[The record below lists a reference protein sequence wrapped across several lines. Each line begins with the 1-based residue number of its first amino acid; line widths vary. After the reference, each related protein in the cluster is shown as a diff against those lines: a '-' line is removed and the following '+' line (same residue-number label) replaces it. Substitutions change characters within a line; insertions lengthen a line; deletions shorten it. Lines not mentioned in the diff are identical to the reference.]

1 SGTARRRPSPSRSA
15 RARRAKPEHG
25 SSPKIPAA
33 RAPPRAAGSR
43 SRQNPAVAPAPT
55 AVELHIVS
63 DSTGETAARLVQ
75 ALEAQFPDQPFEE
88 VRHPRVESLDD
99 LQIAVSR
106 MRGRPAVAI
115 YTLVEPE
122 FR

>member
-1 SGTARRRPSPSRSA
+1 MP
-15 RARRAKPEHG
+15 
-25 SSPKIPAA
+25 
-33 RAPPRAAGSR
+33 
-43 SRQNPAVAPAPT
+43 PAPT
-55 AVELHIVS
+55 PVELHIVS

-99 LQIAVSR
+99 LRIAVSR
-106 MRGRPAVAI
+106 MKGRPAVAI

-122 FR
+122 FRDTMRQLCRRVR